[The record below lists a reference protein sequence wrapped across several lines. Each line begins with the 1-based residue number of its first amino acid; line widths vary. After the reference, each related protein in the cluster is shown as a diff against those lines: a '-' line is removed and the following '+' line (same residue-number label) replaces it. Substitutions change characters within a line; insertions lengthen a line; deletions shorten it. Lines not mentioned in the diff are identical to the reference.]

1 MCLILF
7 AHKVHPDYPL
17 VLAANR
23 DESYARPTQP
33 AAFWR
38 DHTNVYAGR
47 DLEQG
52 GTWLGIARS
61 GRISAITNY
70 RDGTGAKTSQRT
82 RGELVSNYLRSAQG
96 PAEYANR
103 MRRDGHNYNG
113 FNLLIGDVD
122 ELFYVSNRTT
132 TVTAVAP
139 GVHGLSNSLLNT
151 PWPKVTQGC
160 AAMTQVM
167 HLKSQDL
174 VDALFKVLG
183 DRTTAADE
191 NLPNTGVGLPRER
204 LLSSAFIAT
213 PAYGTRASS
222 VVLIN
227 NHGQVVFVERS
238 FGERGKPVSS
248 VTGRFSLESAPA
260 SAAA

>member
-61 GRISAITNY
+61 GRLSAITNY

-122 ELFYVSNRTT
+122 
-132 TVTAVAP
+132 
-139 GVHGLSNSLLNT
+139 
-151 PWPKVTQGC
+151 
-160 AAMTQVM
+160 
-167 HLKSQDL
+167 
-174 VDALFKVLG
+174 
-183 DRTTAADE
+183 
-191 NLPNTGVGLPRER
+191 
-204 LLSSAFIAT
+204 
-213 PAYGTRASS
+213 
-222 VVLIN
+222 
-227 NHGQVVFVERS
+227 
-238 FGERGKPVSS
+238 
-248 VTGRFSLESAPA
+248 
-260 SAAA
+260 

>member
-23 DESYARPTQP
+23 DESYSRPTQA

-38 DHTNVYAGR
+38 DHPQVYAGR

-52 GTWLGIARS
+52 GTWLGIARN
-61 GRISAITNY
+61 GRVAAVTNF
-70 RDGTGAKTSQRT
+70 RDGNAAKTSTRS
-82 RGELVSNYLRSAQG
+82 RGELVTNYLRGSQG
-96 PAEYANR
+96 PSEYANR
-103 MRRDGHNYNG
+103 VRRDGNSYNG
-113 FNLLIGDVD
+113 FNLLLGDVD
-122 ELFYVSNRTT
+122 ELFYVSNRNGG
-132 TVTAVAP
+132 VTAVAP

-151 PWPKVTQGC
+151 QWPKVTRGC
-160 AAMTQVM
+160 EALSKLMSAKT
-167 HLKSQDL
+167 QDL
-174 VDALFKVLG
+174 IDGLFAALT
-183 DRTTAADE
+183 DRTTAADDT
-191 NLPNTGVGLPRER
+191 LPNTGVGLPRER
-204 LLSSAFIAT
+204 TLSSAFIAT
-213 PAYGTRASS
+213 PSYGTRSSS
-222 VVLIN
+222 VLLVN

-238 FGERGKPVSS
+238 FSERGKPGSS

>member
-23 DESYARPTQP
+23 DESYARPTQ
-33 AAFWR
+33 AASFWR
-38 DHTNVYAGR
+38 DYPQVYGGR
-47 DLEQG
+47 DLDQG

-61 GRISAITNY
+61 GRIAAVTNF
-70 RDGTGAKTSQRT
+70 RDANAAKASQRS
-82 RGELVSNYLRSAQG
+82 RGELVSNYLRSSQG

-103 MRRDGHNYNG
+103 IKRDGHNYNG
-113 FNLLIGDVD
+113 FNLLLGDVD
-122 ELFYVSNRTT
+122 ELFYVSNRNGG
-132 TVTAVAP
+132 VTAIAP

-151 PWPKVTQGC
+151 QWPKVTRGC
-160 AAMTQVM
+160 EAVAALMNAKT
-167 HLKSQDL
+167 QDL
-174 VDALFKVLG
+174 IDGLFTVLT
-183 DRTTAADE
+183 DRTIAADE
-191 NLPNTGVGLPRER
+191 DLPDTGVGLPRER
-204 LLSSAFIAT
+204 SLSPAFIAA
-213 PAYGTRASS
+213 PSYGTRSSS
-222 VVLIN
+222 VVLVN

-238 FGERGKPVSS
+238 FGERGKPGSS

>member
-17 VLAANR
+17 VLATNR
-23 DESYARPTQP
+23 DESYSRPTQP

-38 DHTNVYAGR
+38 DHPHVYAGR
-47 DLEQG
+47 DLEKS

-61 GRISAITNY
+61 GRIAAITNF
-70 RDGTGAKTSQRT
+70 RDGNAAKNSPRS
-82 RGELVSNYLRSAQG
+82 RGELVSNFLRGTQG
-96 PAEYANR
+96 PGEYANR
-103 MRRDGHNYNG
+103 VRRDGNNYNG
-113 FNLLIGDVD
+113 FNLLLGDVD

-151 PWPKVTQGC
+151 PWPKVTRGC

-204 LLSSAFIAT
+204 LLASAFIAT

>member
-23 DESYARPTQP
+23 DEAYSRPTQP

-38 DHTNVYAGR
+38 DYQQVYAGR

-61 GRISAITNY
+61 GRVAAITNY
-70 RDGTGAKTSQRT
+70 RDGNASKHSQRS
-82 RGELVSNYLRSAQG
+82 RGELVSNYLRGTQG
-96 PAEYANR
+96 PSEFANR
-103 MRRDGHNYNG
+103 VKRDGHNFNG
-113 FNLLIGDVD
+113 FNLLLGDVD
-122 ELFYVSNRTT
+122 ELFYVSNRNDG
-132 TVTAVAP
+132 VTAVAP

-151 PWPKVTQGC
+151 PWPKVSQGRD
-160 AAMTQVM
+160 AMTKLM
-167 HLKSQDL
+167 TAKSQDL
-174 VDALFKVLG
+174 IDGLFTILT
-183 DRTTAADE
+183 DRTPATDDI
-191 NLPNTGVGLPRER
+191 LPDTGVGLTRER
-204 LLSSAFIAT
+204 TLSPAFIAT
-213 PAYGTRASS
+213 PSYGTRSS
-222 VVLIN
+222 TVLLVN

-238 FGERGKPVSS
+238 FAGRGKPAAS

>member
-23 DESYARPTQP
+23 DESYSRPTQA

-38 DHTNVYAGR
+38 DHPQVYAGR

-52 GTWLGIARS
+52 GTWLGIARN
-61 GRISAITNY
+61 GRVAAVTNF
-70 RDGTGAKTSQRT
+70 RDGNAAKTSTRS
-82 RGELVSNYLRSAQG
+82 RGELVTNYLRGSQG
-96 PAEYANR
+96 PSEYANR
-103 MRRDGHNYNG
+103 VRRDGNSYNG
-113 FNLLIGDVD
+113 FNLLLGDVD
-122 ELFYVSNRTT
+122 ELFYVSNRNGG
-132 TVTAVAP
+132 VTAVAP

-151 PWPKVTQGC
+151 
-160 AAMTQVM
+160 
-167 HLKSQDL
+167 QDL
-174 VDALFKVLG
+174 IDGLFAALT
-183 DRTTAADE
+183 DRTTAADDT
-191 NLPNTGVGLPRER
+191 LPNTGVGLPRER
-204 LLSSAFIAT
+204 TLSSAFIAT
-213 PAYGTRASS
+213 PSYGTRSSS
-222 VVLIN
+222 VLLVN

-238 FGERGKPVSS
+238 FSERGKPGSS